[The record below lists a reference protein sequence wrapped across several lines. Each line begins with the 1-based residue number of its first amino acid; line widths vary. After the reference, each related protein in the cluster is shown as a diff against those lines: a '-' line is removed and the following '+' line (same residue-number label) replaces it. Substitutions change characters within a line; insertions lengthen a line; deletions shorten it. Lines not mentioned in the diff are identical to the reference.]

1 MQNPQQ
7 RKHRKR
13 RSSFLLFLLL
23 IPLVMLLAG
32 EVLAAGEDVLYKGP
46 RPMKET
52 FQAEQ
57 DATGAGGQLAYFYNP
72 VGKTDPFKSFIAEPE
87 EMGSKKERKP
97 RTYLETLD
105 LSQLQLIA
113 IMVGP
118 KGRYAMVREAK
129 GLGHVIQ
136 KGTAI
141 GRNGGVVESITEST
155 VTIRE
160 EYRDFRG
167 QTQYKEV
174 KKTLDSG
181 IK

>member
-1 MQNPQQ
+1 MKNPQQ
-7 RKHRKR
+7 RKNRKR
-13 RSSFLLFLLL
+13 KSSFLLL
-23 IPLVMLLAG
+23 IPFVMLLAG
-32 EVLAAGEDVLYKGP
+32 EVLAEQDVLYKAP
-46 RPMKET
+46 RPMKEL

-57 DATGAGGQLAYFYNP
+57 GSTGESGQMAYFYNP
-72 VGKTDPFKSFIAEPE
+72 TGKTDPFKSFIAVPE
-87 EMGSKKERKP
+87 ETGSKTGPPK
-97 RTYLETLD
+97 TYLETLD

-167 QTQYKEV
+167 QVQYKEV

-181 IK
+181 K

>member
-1 MQNPQQ
+1 MKDPHR
-7 RKHRKR
+7 RKNRKR
-13 RSSFLLFLLL
+13 KGSFLLL
-23 IPLVMLLAG
+23 IPFVLLLAG
-32 EVLAAGEDVLYKGP
+32 QVLAGEDVLYKKP
-46 RPMKET
+46 RPMKEL

-57 DATGAGGQLAYFYNP
+57 ESAGAAAQESGQMAYFYDP

-87 EMGSKKERKP
+87 EMGGKKERKP
-97 RTYLETLD
+97 KTYLETLD

-118 KGRYAMVREAK
+118 QGRYAMVREAK

-141 GRNGGVVESITEST
+141 GRNGGVVESITESV

-160 EYRDFRG
+160 EHKDFRG
-167 QTQYKEV
+167 QTKFKEV

-181 IK
+181 K